1 MRALPQ
7 EATFA
12 ATIHGVSALVLCK
25 PILVKRANRRTRAV
39 YDLHRRLVQV
49 VLPFWVVDT
58 GSTTEHQRKPCHVI
72 WCCGQVTTTCRR

>member
-49 VLPFWVVDT
+49 VLPFWVVN
-58 GSTTEHQRKPCHVI
+58 TEFLLLNTSVNLATSSGAAAK
-72 WCCGQVTTTCRR
+72 

>member
-12 ATIHGVSALVLCK
+12 AAIHGVSALVQCK

-49 VLPFWVVDT
+49 VLPFWVVGT
-58 GSTTEHQRKPCHVI
+58 EFLLLTTSVNLATSSGAAAK
-72 WCCGQVTTTCRR
+72 

>member
-25 PILVKRANRRTRAV
+25 PILVQRANRRTRAV

-58 GSTTEHQRKPCHVI
+58 EFLLLNTSVNLATSSGAAAK
-72 WCCGQVTTTCRR
+72 

>member
-12 ATIHGVSALVLCK
+12 ATIHGVSALVLFK

-49 VLPFWVVDT
+49 VLPFWVVN
-58 GSTTEHQRKPCHVI
+58 TEFLLLNTSVNLATSSGAAAK
-72 WCCGQVTTTCRR
+72 

>member
-39 YDLHRRLVQV
+39 YELHRRLVQV

-58 GSTTEHQRKPCHVI
+58 EFLLLNTSVNLATSSGAAAK
-72 WCCGQVTTTCRR
+72 

>member
-12 ATIHGVSALVLCK
+12 VTIHGVSALVQCK

-58 GSTTEHQRKPCHVI
+58 EFLLLNTSVNLATSSGAAAK
-72 WCCGQVTTTCRR
+72 

>member
-25 PILVKRANRRTRAV
+25 QILVKRANRRTRAV

-49 VLPFWVVDT
+49 VLPFWVVN
-58 GSTTEHQRKPCHVI
+58 TEFLLLNTSVNLATSSGAAAK
-72 WCCGQVTTTCRR
+72 

>member
-58 GSTTEHQRKPCHVI
+58 EFLLLNTSVNLATSSGAAAK
-72 WCCGQVTTTCRR
+72 

>member
-12 ATIHGVSALVLCK
+12 TTIHGAIALVLCK

-49 VLPFWVVDT
+49 VLPFWVVN
-58 GSTTEHQRKPCHVI
+58 TEFLLLNTSVNLATSSGAAAK
-72 WCCGQVTTTCRR
+72 

>member
-12 ATIHGVSALVLCK
+12 ATIHGVSALVLCE

-58 GSTTEHQRKPCHVI
+58 EFLLLNTSVNLATSSGAAAK
-72 WCCGQVTTTCRR
+72 

>member
-39 YDLHRRLVQV
+39 YDLHRR
-49 VLPFWVVDT
+49 F
-58 GSTTEHQRKPCHVI
+58 GSGCFALLG
-72 WCCGQVTTTCRR
+72 C

>member
-12 ATIHGVSALVLCK
+12 ATIHGVSALVQCK

-49 VLPFWVVDT
+49 VLPFWVVN
-58 GSTTEHQRKPCHVI
+58 TEFLLLNTSVNLATSSGAAAK
-72 WCCGQVTTTCRR
+72 

>member
-7 EATFA
+7 EASFA
-12 ATIHGVSALVLCK
+12 ATIPGVSALVQCK

-58 GSTTEHQRKPCHVI
+58 EFLLLNTSVNLATSSGAAAK
-72 WCCGQVTTTCRR
+72 

>member
-12 ATIHGVSALVLCK
+12 ASIHGVSALVLCK

-58 GSTTEHQRKPCHVI
+58 EFLLLNTSVNLATSSGAAAK
-72 WCCGQVTTTCRR
+72 